1 MILLITSVDNNK
13 IKELNKLKTRKY
25 RKEEK
30 KFLIEGYHLVEEA
43 YKKGILLEVLVCENS
58 MPEQNDIPCT
68 YISANVMSKL
78 SSLDTNPEI
87 IGICKLLDSNDDY
100 SNKILMLDNV
110 QDPGNLG
117 TILRSSLAFGFDTV
131 ILSPDT
137 VDVYNSKV
145 LRATQGTVFNL
156 NIIINDLEEE
166 INKLKYRGYKVLGT
180 DVTNGKSAKDFKGDE
195 KIALI
200 MGNEGNGVRQN
211 ILDLCDDY
219 LHIETSN
226 KVESLNVAVATSIL
240 LYELR

>member
-1 MILLITSVDNNK
+1 MLITSVDNSK

-30 KFLIEGYHLVEEA
+30 KFLVEGYHLVEEA
-43 YKKGILLEVLVCENS
+43 YKKKILLEVLVEEAS
-58 MPEQNDIPCT
+58 QPEQNDIPCT
-68 YISANVMSKL
+68 YISSNVMSKL

-87 IGICKLLDSNDDY
+87 IGVCKMLDTNEIY
-100 SNKILMLDNV
+100 SNKVLMLDNI

-117 TILRSSLAFGFDTV
+117 TILRSALAFGFDTV
-131 ILSPDT
+131 ILSSDT

-156 NIIINDLEEE
+156 NIIVNDLEEE
-166 INKLKYRGYKVLGT
+166 INKLKNSGYKVLGT
-180 DVTNGKSAKDFKGDE
+180 DVSSGTSAEEFKSDN

-200 MGNEGNGVRQN
+200 MGNEGNGVRES

-226 KVESLNVAVATSIL
+226 KVESLNVAIATSIL